1 MSKFTEKAQYYRDVK
16 DRHYNCA
23 QSVFLS
29 FAEAKGLDVETAYKI
44 SANFGGGM
52 KRKSV
57 CGAVTGG
64 LMALGLYGMTDEE
77 ALAAYHDK
85 VRSTHDGLL
94 DCGPL
99 LERNAAMGGDKKQ
112 HCDAIVCECAGYVEE
127 ILKEKGLL

>member
-1 MSKFTEKAQYYRDVK
+1 MSIFTEKAQACRDAQ

-23 QSVFLS
+23 QSVFLP
-29 FAEAKGLDVETAYKI
+29 FAEAKGLDRETAYAI

-77 ALAAYHDK
+77 ALAAYHEK
-85 VRSTHDGLL
+85 IRSTHEGLL

-99 LERNAAMGGDKKQ
+99 LKRNEELGGSKKT
-112 HCDAIVCECAGYVEE
+112 HCDGIVCECAGYVEE